1 MAHIYWRIYITGSV
15 GGEYVDIVEI
25 EMRATVGGANQCAGG
40 VASASSTYITSSAAE
55 AFDGDIENEWG
66 SDGPL
71 PDWIKYQ
78 FPSAVDVS
86 EIAIYGDGSGIAQP
100 PTDFAL
106 QFSDDDSGWT
116 TAVNWSGVTWPTPG
130 WQYFSYSSGATV
142 SAALAGAVRR
152 AVGSGAVTYTPPA
165 RQAALAGAVRR
176 AVGSASA
183 AHTFRPPPHL
193 LRTSYALILTGA
205 EDGTTDI
212 DLPLIS
218 WQAVASLD
226 GQTVV
231 QCVVPYS
238 PAIAAQLAARPAG
251 TLRIDQRLHYGGEVL
266 SGTIVSAP
274 WDGAPRTDRGGRSQ
288 SITLQGRAD
297 AGPSAAKLVRL
308 SGVQYLRIDDS
319 GATVRAAIDFFAA
332 PGDALDYGDGTLI
345 ASRVTWICTPALSW
359 MEANG

>member
-1 MAHIYWRIYITGSV
+1 MRDAIGGASICAGGSAISSSEVDLGGQGLAIYAFDGLTSSYWVSDTGPAQWIGYHFASSV
-15 GGEYVDIVEI
+15 EIVEI
-25 EMRATVGGANQCAGG
+25 ALHEPGGDPGNPTTLSLEYSDDG
-40 VASASSTYITSSAAE
+40 SAWTAADTWSG
-55 AFDGDIENEWG
+55 AAWA
-66 SDGPL
+66 SDG
-71 PDWIKYQ
+71 WQ
-78 FPSAVDVS
+78 AFTRAAVS
-86 EIAIYGDGSGIAQP
+86 Y
-100 PTDFAL
+100 
-106 QFSDDDSGWT
+106 
-116 TAVNWSGVTWPTPG
+116 TAAAAGTPRRP
-130 WQYFSYSSGATV
+130 SGALV
-142 SAALAGAVRR
+142 AAHYPPHFAAAAGTPRR
-152 AVGSGAVTYTPPA
+152 PSGALSATHYPP
-165 RQAALAGAVRR
+165 RFAAAAGSPRR
-176 AVGSASA
+176 PSGALVA